1 MASGTLTRSRTNKVL
16 AGVCGGI
23 ADYAGWD
30 AGVVRAIFGI
40 VSLLTAVGLGVAIYI
55 ILWIVLPEEGSS
67 TTGLDSIVGSFRRK
81 SPDEPDL
88 R

>member
-1 MASGTLTRSRTNKVL
+1 MPSGTLTRSRTNKVL

-30 AGVVRAIFGI
+30 AGVVRAVFAISC
-40 VSLLTAVGLGVAIYI
+40 VLLPGLGLSVYL

-67 TTGLDSIVGSFRRK
+67 TTGLDSIVGAFRRK
-81 SPDEPDL
+81 ASDEPDL